1 MIVQRVERHII
12 VSSPDMEHLCF
23 LSKNLYNVSNFY
35 LRRRFITSGR
45 VIGANQLINIF
56 TRLNQVDYRALPAQT
71 SQQVI
76 KLLEKNWKAFFRATK
91 DFKKNPNKYLGKP
104 KFPKYKEKS
113 GKNIIIFTNQQLVL
127 KDGYIYFPKK
137 ANIVPLKTNVLGIC
151 QVRIIPQT
159 TCFVIEVVY
168 KKEVKSYEL
177 DDKSFLSI
185 DLGINNFA
193 ACTNNTGLKPFIVD
207 GKAIKSINQYYN
219 KKKAK
224 LMSFVDDRGTSNRI
238 LKLTHKRNCKVE
250 DYLHKTSRFIIN
262 YCLENNIKNIVIG
275 KNKNWKQ
282 NVNMKTESNQKFV
295 AIPFARLIEKIQY
308 KAEDVGINVILQEE
322 SYTSKCSALDL
333 EPVKKHIKYVGKR
346 VKRGLF
352 RTSTKRK
359 INADVNGSL
368 NILRKVIGDAFLF
381 DRGMVSMPNRIH
393 IL

>member
-12 VSSPDMEHLCF
+12 AGDVSIENLCF
-23 LSKNLYNVSNFY
+23 LSKNLYNISNFY
-35 LRRRFITSGR
+35 LRRRFIASGR
-45 VIGANQLINIF
+45 LLGANQLINIF
-56 TRLNQVDYRALPAQT
+56 TRLDQVDYRALPAQT

-76 KLLEKNWKAFFRATK
+76 KLLEKNWKAFFKANK
-91 DFKKNPNKYLGKP
+91 DYKKNPSRYLGKP
-104 KFPKYKEKS
+104 NLPKYKEKS
-113 GKNIIIFTNQQLVL
+113 GKNIIIFTNQQLIL
-127 KDGYIYFPKK
+127 KDNYVHFPKK
-137 ANIVPLKTNVLGIC
+137 ANIVPLKTTVLNIC

-159 TCFVIEVVY
+159 TCFVVEVVY
-168 KKEVKSYEL
+168 KKEVKNYGL
-177 DDKSFLSI
+177 DAKLFLSV
-185 DLGINNFA
+185 DLGVNNFA

-207 GKAIKSINQYYN
+207 GRAIKSINQYYN

-224 LMSFVDDRGTSNRI
+224 LMSFVGKRGTSNRI
-238 LKLTHKRNCKVE
+238 LKLTHKRNNKIE

-333 EPVKKHIKYVGKR
+333 EPVKKHTKYVGRR

-359 INADVNGSL
+359 INADVNGSF

-381 DRGMVSMPNRIH
+381 DRGIVSMPNRIY